1 MPHVGRNVRSLSMT
15 LTASPATKPMRSQR
29 EFVAIATVCTTLAAL
44 AIDTTLPAFNKIRA
58 HYNLAPDST
67 RVSWI
72 VNAFLLG
79 MACGALIF
87 GTLSDRYGRKNL
99 LAGGL
104 VLYVVAGAAAATA
117 PSLAVLFVAR
127 FVWGFAAAAPRAVV
141 MAMVRDRFEGEAMA
155 RIVSLMMAAFM
166 IVPIL
171 APSLGKAVMA
181 LGPWQL
187 VFWAPTLGGAVV
199 LVWVLVRL
207 PETLSIADRRSV
219 GPKALVEAA
228 KAIATSRATIGF
240 TVALTFAFGVISSFL
255 SGSEIVIDKVF
266 GHGKQFPLV
275 FGGISLVM
283 MAGSYAN
290 SHAVTRRGLRSMLRV
305 SAAVAFAAAAAL
317 ALFVLTSGRHPV
329 FIAFCGLLAL
339 VLASQQAVV
348 PNANSAAMEPVGH
361 IAGAAAAVIAFTS
374 TAGGALLGQ
383 LVSGAYNGTARPFG
397 IGVFVL
403 AALTAASVVLTLRRA
418 SATPITTW

>member
-1 MPHVGRNVRSLSMT
+1 MT
-15 LTASPATKPMRSQR
+15 LTATATAKPMRSQR

-58 HYNLAPDST
+58 HYDLAADST

-87 GTLSDRYGRKNL
+87 GTLSDRYGRKKL

-104 VLYVVAGAAAATA
+104 VLYVVAGAATATA
-117 PSLAVLFVAR
+117 PSLAVLFLAR

-141 MAMVRDRFEGEAMA
+141 MAMVRDRFEGDAMA

-171 APSLGKAVMA
+171 APTLGKALMA

-187 VFWAPTLGGAVV
+187 VFWAPTIGGALV
-199 LVWVLVRL
+199 LAWVLVRL
-207 PETLSIADRRSV
+207 PETLAVADRRSV
-219 GPKALVEAA
+219 GPKALLEAA
-228 KAIATSRATIGF
+228 RAIVASRATIGF
-240 TVALTFAFGVISSFL
+240 TIALTFAFGVVSTFL

-266 GHGKQFPLV
+266 GHGKQFPLA
-275 FGGISLVM
+275 FGGISIVM
-283 MAGSYAN
+283 MAASYAN
-290 SHAVTRRGLRSMLRV
+290 SHAVTKYGLRTMLRV
-305 SAAVAFAAAAAL
+305 GAGAACAAAAAL
-317 ALFVLTSGRHPV
+317 ALFTLASGEHPV
-329 FIAFCGLLAL
+329 FLVFCGLLAL

-348 PNANSAAMEPVGH
+348 PNANSAAMAPVGH
-361 IAGAAAAVIAFTS
+361 IAGAAAAVIAFAS

-383 LVSGAYNGTARPFG
+383 LVSGAYDGTARPFG
-397 IGVFVL
+397 LGVFVL
-403 AALTAASVVLTLRRA
+403 AALTAASVMLTLRRA
-418 SATPITTW
+418 SATPGGAS

>member
-1 MPHVGRNVRSLSMT
+1 MT
-15 LTASPATKPMRSQR
+15 LTATTPTKPTRSQR

-58 HYNLAPDST
+58 HYDLATDST

-79 MACGALIF
+79 MAVGALIF

-99 LAGGL
+99 LVGGL
-104 VLYVVAGAAAATA
+104 ALYVVAGAAAATA
-117 PSLAVLFVAR
+117 PSLAILFTAR

-155 RIVSLMMAAFM
+155 RVVSLMMAAFM
-166 IVPIL
+166 VVPIL

-187 VFWAPTLGGAVV
+187 VFWVPTLGGALV

-207 PETLSIADRRSV
+207 PETLAVADRRSV
-219 GPKALVEAA
+219 GPRALLDAA
-228 KAIATSRATIGF
+228 KAIAASPATVGF
-240 TVALTFAFGVISSFL
+240 TIALTFAFGVVSSFL
-255 SGSEIVIDKVF
+255 SGLEIIVDKVF
-266 GHGKQFPLV
+266 GHGAQFPIV
-275 FGGISLVM
+275 FAGISILM
-283 MAGSYAN
+283 MMGSYAN
-290 SHAVTRRGLRSMLRV
+290 SHAVTRHGLRTMLRV
-305 SAAVAFAAAAAL
+305 GAAAAFAAAAAL
-317 ALFVLTSGRHPV
+317 ALFTTTGGERPAFVV
-329 FIAFCGLLAL
+329 FCVLLAC
-339 VLASQQAVV
+339 VLAAQQAVV

-383 LVSGAYNGTARPFG
+383 LVSGAYNGTARPFA
-397 IGVFVL
+397 IGVFAL
-403 AALTAASVVLTLRRA
+403 AALTAVSVVVTLRRTGPTK
-418 SATPITTW
+418 SPGES